1 MATSMDFILGSFIV
15 GGVFVGW
22 RSGLVA
28 QLIGLL
34 MFLVAFVAGAY
45 LREPIGKLVAAVW
58 TTLPPAYAEMV
69 GYGIAFLIVFIV
81 GNIVLGRLYGTV
93 RLAGVSQMADRAM
106 GAIIGAFVAALLAS
120 AAIAIL
126 DTFYGQP
133 SQLGR
138 TAAGIFLLGYLH
150 DGLKDSW
157 IADMLR
163 TTTVPVMLTILGPL
177 IPKDISLP
185 FLD

>member
-1 MATSMDFILGSFIV
+1 MVTSMDLILGSFIV

-45 LREPIGKLVAAVW
+45 LREPVGKVVAAVW

-69 GYGIAFLIVFIV
+69 GYAIAFLVVFIV
-81 GNIVLGRLYGTV
+81 GNIVVGRLYGQV
-93 RLAGVSQMADRAM
+93 RLAGVSQMADQAM
-106 GAIIGAFVAALLAS
+106 GAVIGGFVAALLAS
-120 AAIAIL
+120 GAIAIL

-133 SQLGR
+133 NQLGR
-138 TAAGIFLLGYLH
+138 TAAGIFLLEYFH

-157 IADMLR
+157 IAGVLR
-163 TTTVPVMLTILGPL
+163 ATTVPIMLTILGPL

-185 FLD
+185 FLE

>member
-1 MATSMDFILGSFIV
+1 MVTSMDLVIGSFII

-45 LREPIGKLVAAVW
+45 LREPIGKIVGAVW
-58 TTLPPAYAEMV
+58 TTLPASYAEMV
-69 GYGIAFLIVFIV
+69 GYGIAFLVVFIV
-81 GNIVLGRLYGTV
+81 GNILVNRLYGQV
-93 RLAGVSQMADRAM
+93 RLAGVSQLADQAL
-106 GAIIGAFVAALLAS
+106 GAAIGGVVAALLVS

-133 SQLGR
+133 NQLGR
-138 TAAGIFLLGYLH
+138 TAAGIFLLEYVH

-157 IADMLR
+157 VADVLR
-163 TTTVPVMLTILGPL
+163 ATTVPIMLTILGPI